1 MSHRSAGISS
11 SMALVL
17 ASAIFSGPAAASD
30 VANVKS
36 ISFNAFNATKPI
48 RVISTNG
55 KNWNR
60 LASDDITFSGDMSVN
75 TRHPGFVNK
84 VGVVLGGCTKN
95 LCQGNPQAWSRQIG
109 ERDWSG
115 HGNFAFNTSVL
126 PVSADGI
133 GGLSYGKEII
143 AACNDHLQPDGPTKS
158 YEFDTSMEATF
169 VVDTGI
175 AWGGAGQYGVF
186 ETGEGTFPD
195 NIDYSRRDSLKVRVI
210 CDPVI
215 KSPTNDIAIDEGK
228 FEPEDIKLFL
238 ATINGANT
246 DGSNP
251 ATKCPALRVTTRV
264 ETSKAG
270 GVDIRL
276 WRQEGQGPITS
287 EFKSAYASFD
297 AVKNGYFAD
306 FVRTEKFDATTW
318 LQFMAEVVG
327 DPFAPSTQW
336 KDITVHCTSPG
347 GGGLTNGEPDHG
359 DDPVFPPERP
369 KPQVDTGSNDLAPPA
384 RPDPDGPKASW
395 TGEVTMADNA
405 GARKSCPRKGQVFF
419 AVTRNEP
426 GNFKYKISCN
436 NGQQFGGSVQ
446 SFSQGSPTFEAYGA
460 HDININRTRTIQC
473 TLQEVKPNNARVT
486 IDKGALDYTCNNPAI
501 DPSADDLVADPKPRP
516 DLPRPSKPDVS
527 ILCKPGFKLE
537 GRQCIR
543 KPVIVIA
550 CAPHEQRI
558 KDSCVPKVIIDCAK
572 GFKLEGRKC
581 VRKPVI
587 AEACKATQLRR
598 NGKCI
603 DKPTVSILCKPGFKL
618 EGQNCVRK
626 PVIVDAC
633 KTTQLRRNGHC
644 VNKPTVSIV
653 CKSGF
658 KLEGEKCVRK
668 PVMLGKTVL
677 KLNKKAKPLHLNDR
691 ALRLKGGRK

>member
-1 MSHRSAGISS
+1 MSNRSAGISAS
-11 SMALVL
+11 LALL
-17 ASAIFSGPAAASD
+17 MASALFMNPATANE

-36 ISFNAFNATKPI
+36 ISFKAFNATKPI
-48 RVISTNG
+48 RVISTDG
-55 KNWNR
+55 QTWNK
-60 LASDDITFSGDMSVN
+60 LASDSIPFSGEMSVN
-75 TRHPGFVNK
+75 TRHPGFVSK
-84 VGVVLGGCTKN
+84 VGVVLGGCNKG
-95 LCQGNPQAWSRQIG
+95 LCNASPQVWSRQVG
-109 ERDWSG
+109 QRDWSG

-126 PVSADGI
+126 PVSGGGI

-143 AACNDHLQPDGPTKS
+143 AACNEHLQADGPTKS

-186 ETGEGTFPD
+186 EVGEGTFPD
-195 NIDYSRRDSLKVRVI
+195 MIDYSRRDTFKVRVI

-215 KSPTNDIAIDEGK
+215 KSPTNGIATDQGE
-228 FEPEDIKLFL
+228 FSPESIKLFL

-246 DGSNP
+246 DGPNP

-270 GVDIRL
+270 GVDIKL

-297 AVKNGYFAD
+297 AAKNGYFAD

-327 DPFAPSTQW
+327 DPFAPSTPW
-336 KDITVHCTSPG
+336 KDITIHCTSPG

-359 DDPVFPPERP
+359 DDPVFPPEKP

-384 RPDPDGPKASW
+384 RPDPDGAKASW
-395 TGEVTMADNA
+395 AGEVTMADSA
-405 GARKSCPRKGQVFF
+405 GSRKACPRKGQVFF

-436 NGQQFGGSVQ
+436 NGQTFGGSVL
-446 SFSQGSPTFEAYGA
+446 SYSQGGPTFEAYGA
-460 HDININRTRTIQC
+460 HDIHINRTRTIQC

-486 IDKGALDYTCNNPAI
+486 IDKGALDYTCNNPAV
-501 DPSADDLVADPKPRP
+501 DPSADDLVAGPKPRP
-516 DLPRPSKPDVS
+516 DLPRPPKPAKPAVS

-537 GRQCIR
+537 GRECIR

-550 CAPHEQRI
+550 CKANQQRI
-558 KDSCVPKVIIDCAK
+558 KDRCVPKVIIDCAK
-572 GFKLEGRKC
+572 GFKLEGD
-581 VRKPVI
+581 
-587 AEACKATQLRR
+587 
-598 NGKCI
+598 KCI
-603 DKPTVSILCKPGFKL
+603 
-618 EGQNCVRK
+618 RK
-626 PVIVDAC
+626 PVIVQAC
-633 KTTQLRRNGHC
+633 KTTQLRRNGQC
-644 VNKPTVSIV
+644 VNKPTVSIF
-653 CKSGF
+653 CKPGF
-658 KLEGEKCVRK
+658 KLEGQKCVRK
-668 PVMLGKTVL
+668 PVVMGKTVL
-677 KLNKKAKPLHLNDR
+677 KLNKKATPLILNGR
-691 ALRLKGGRK
+691 ALKAKGARR